1 MFIQMALSRVI
12 IQENSDTQF
21 IFLKEVSGKRSF
33 PIVIGTQEA
42 VAIDYRLKGLT
53 FPRPMTHDLIFNVIK
68 GCGADLEKILIT
80 ELKEHTFYAN
90 LVLRRGEEIIAVDS
104 RPSDAI
110 ALAVVN
116 ETPIFVSEKVLEAAC
131 DDEEE

>member
-1 MFIQMALSRVI
+1 MFVQMELSRII
-12 IQENSDTQF
+12 IQENSDSQF
-21 IFLKEVSGKRSF
+21 IFLKELGGTRSF

-42 VAIDYRLKGLT
+42 VAIDYRLKGLK

-80 ELKEHTFYAN
+80 ELKEHTFFAN
-90 LVLRRGEEIIAVDS
+90 LVLRRGEEIITVDS

-110 ALAVVN
+110 ALAVVD
-116 ETPIFVSEKVLEAAC
+116 ETPIFVSEKVLKEAC
-131 DDEEE
+131 DTGEE